1 MIYRCYS
8 VKDLKAAAFAPPF
21 FLGRDEVAVRTF
33 SDAIKDPT
41 HPMHQHPGDYELYY
55 LGEFNDET
63 GQLQGANTPQ
73 FLCDG
78 DGLIARSSAA
88 DARLEDHLHG

>member
-8 VKDLKAAAFAPPF
+8 VRDLKAAAFAPPF

-33 SDAIKDPT
+33 SDALADPT
-41 HPMHQHPGDYELYY
+41 HPMHAHPEDYQLFY

-63 GQLQGANTPQ
+63 GLLQGADTPR
-73 FLCDG
+73 FLVNG
-78 DGLIARSSAA
+78 VG
-88 DARLEDHLHG
+88 EMTNG

>member
-8 VKDLKAAAFAPPF
+8 VRDLKAAAFAPPF

-33 SDAIKDPT
+33 SDALADPG
-41 HPMHQHPGDYELYY
+41 HPMAAHPEDYQLFY

-63 GQLQGANTPQ
+63 GRLTG
-73 FLCDG
+73 
-78 DGLIARSSAA
+78 A
-88 DARLEDHLHG
+88 DAPVFLVNGNGEMTRG

>member
-33 SDAIKDPT
+33 RDALEDKS
-41 HPMHQHPGDYELYY
+41 HPMSAHPEDYELFY
-55 LGEFNDET
+55 LGEFDDERGSLT
-63 GQLQGANTPQ
+63 GASAPV
-73 FLCDG
+73 FLCNG
-78 DGLIARSSAA
+78 NGEMIR
-88 DARLEDHLHG
+88 G